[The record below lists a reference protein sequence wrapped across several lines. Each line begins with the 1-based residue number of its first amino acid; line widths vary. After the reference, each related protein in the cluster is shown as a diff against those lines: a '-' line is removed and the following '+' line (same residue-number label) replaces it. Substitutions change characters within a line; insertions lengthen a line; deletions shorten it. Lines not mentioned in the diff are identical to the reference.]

1 MAVDRLRLEKK
12 KKKSIIC
19 VIIRYESFDM
29 KNKIKKKKKKKKHI
43 KKKYSTGFWKN
54 SLRARGTSVLMCNN
68 C

>member
-1 MAVDRLRLEKK
+1 MAVDRLRLEK

-43 KKKYSTGFWKN
+43 KKKYSTGF
-54 SLRARGTSVLMCNN
+54 
-68 C
+68 